1 MLHVGRTGGPRTYF
15 VHIRF
20 NSEEVISLSLTVSL
34 LPCRMQIVQ
43 GASIFMTRKTRA
55 QPISYDGTV
64 LTGKIKQT
72 VTVATTKATLLH
84 IYKTSTFHLT
94 MIRSKNVWFF
104 GVTSFRD

>member
-1 MLHVGRTGGPRTYF
+1 
-15 VHIRF
+15 
-20 NSEEVISLSLTVSL
+20 
-34 LPCRMQIVQ
+34 MQIVQ

-72 VTVATTKATLLH
+72 VTVATTKAILLH

-94 MIRSKNVWFF
+94 MISSKNVQFF
-104 GVTSFRD
+104 GVTSFRDSNNTNIQNYDAIRRTISGHVLPSFGQKKCYTK